1 MVKPQ
6 RLPPIQYLVAFAT
19 AARVNSFKLA
29 AEELNVTPSAI
40 SQQIK
45 NLEEYLGLVLFS
57 REKRVL
63 KLTHA
68 GEGFYKVAERTL
80 HQYEKGFADFSS
92 QYLSPILKVSMIPYV
107 ANEIV
112 IPNLHSFQKQYPNI
126 KLIIETSTQLED
138 IHAGELDG
146 AIRFGTAPWQ
156 NLQADLIC
164 SVTSGLVAS
173 NDYLANNPINRQQD
187 WAQQILIHS
196 RSEVNDWQRYMQDT
210 GYHFEPKSELFF
222 DSYDAAIRAAEEGL
236 GIVIAGLPLSQHK
249 VESGALSLLF
259 NRSVPLKESLY
270 LVTKENGSKQESY
283 QCLLDWLKRILSTL

>member
-1 MVKPQ
+1 MIEPQ
-6 RLPPIQYLVAFAT
+6 RLPPIQYLVTFAA

-29 AEELNVTPSAI
+29 AEELSVTPSAI

-57 REKRVL
+57 REKRAL

-80 HQYEKGFADFSS
+80 RQYQKSFVDFSG

-107 ANEIV
+107 ANEVI
-112 IPNLHSFQKQYPNI
+112 IPNLHDFHQQHPNI

-146 AIRFGTAPWQ
+146 AIRFGSPPWQ

-164 SVTSGLVAS
+164 SVKSGLVAS
-173 NDYLANNPINRQQD
+173 ENYLANNSIIQQED
-187 WAQQILIHS
+187 WTQQVLIHS
-196 RSEVNDWQRYMQDT
+196 RSQVNDWQRYMQDT
-210 GYHFEPKSELFF
+210 GFHFEPKSELFF

-249 VESGALSLLF
+249 VKSGALTLLF
-259 NRSVPLKESLY
+259 NRSAPLKESLY
-270 LVTKENGSKQESY
+270 LVTKENASKQESY
-283 QCLLDWLKRILSTL
+283 QCLLNWLREILSS